1 LRESVRANPRAG
13 LFAGKRR
20 RYKHVMKIYTR
31 TGDDGTTGLR
41 SGARVSKANARVEAC
56 GELDEASAAIG
67 MARST
72 GLAPDADAVLQQAQK
87 DLSAIGSE
95 VSGGDEIIAE
105 ADATRLERAID
116 AVQEGLPP
124 LRSLVLPGGSP
135 ASCALH
141 VARCVVRRAERRVA
155 ALEER
160 HEPIA
165 YLNRLSDLLFVLARR
180 ANLAAGVGEIPWP

>member
-1 LRESVRANPRAG
+1 MR
-13 LFAGKRR
+13 
-20 RYKHVMKIYTR
+20 IYTR

-41 SGARVSKANARVEAC
+41 SGARVSKADARVEAC

-67 MARST
+67 VARST
-72 GLAPDADAVLQQAQK
+72 ELAPDTNAVLEQAQK
-87 DLSAIGSE
+87 DLFAIGSE
-95 VSGGDEIIAE
+95 VSGGQEIISE
-105 ADATRLERAID
+105 ADATRLEHAID
-116 AVQEGLPP
+116 AAQAGLPP

-135 ASCALH
+135 AACALH

-155 ALEER
+155 VLEER

-180 ANLAAGVGEIPWP
+180 ANVAAGVADVPWP